1 MDNTVNIEE
10 LGNSLISS
18 IEEMEL
24 KQLANEK
31 TRSNLEEMVT
41 QLIKENQKH
50 SEELDIVVHALTLL
64 REISDES
71 VAKNYK
77 FIEDNV
83 NSALALI
90 FPEDTKRIKL
100 EESTRNGQ
108 YPQLD
113 LLITLGDGVVRR
125 VRSDGHGVAQVI
137 SLLSI
142 LSLICITGCRRI
154 LVIDE
159 VLSGCSGRTRRI
171 VGDILNQ
178 FTTIGFKFIIVEHG
192 FIPKG
197 SIVYQLQEDKGT
209 ARIVR
214 EWTEEDGVFLNGELE
229 RIEI

>member
-1 MDNTVNIEE
+1 MDNILSMGEQLLSQIDEIE
-10 LGNSLISS
+10 IR
-18 IEEMEL
+18 
-24 KQLANEK
+24 QLTNERTK
-31 TRSNLEEMVT
+31 ANLEEMVT
-41 QLIKENQKH
+41 SLIRENQKY
-50 SEELDIVVHALTLL
+50 SEDLDTVVHALTLL

-90 FPEDTKRIKL
+90 FPNENKRIQL
-100 EESTRNGQ
+100 TESTRSGQ

-113 LLITLGDGVVRR
+113 LNIQLGDGVVRR

-137 SLLSI
+137 SLLCL

-171 VGDILNQ
+171 VGDILSQ
-178 FTTIGFKFIIVEHG
+178 FTQIGFKFIIVEHG

-197 SIVYQLQEDKGT
+197 SLVYQLQENNGVAK
-209 ARIVR
+209 IVK
-214 EWTEEDGVFLNGELE
+214 EWVEEDGVYLNGDLE
-229 RIEI
+229 RVEI